1 VDRLGKLL
9 ANELIAA
16 REFTVARERLLDA
29 IGVAAA

>member
-16 REFTVARERLLDA
+16 CESTVARERLLDA